1 MDDDKISRRVKW
13 GVIGLLAVC
22 AVLALMLTF
31 PNRSSDSALWFVGLL
46 VLTATALTLTAIVF
60 GGLKLNDPSEA
71 FGLPS
76 GSVRTLLAVGVMV
89 LFAVFGLKFFGDP
102 ENQASQSRLGDKP
115 FEQTEVAAARLAD
128 ELARYKEVPSV
139 LPVVVSPGRVA
150 SGSDPGSNAKL
161 NLYAVKPGRPAE
173 AVDAQKQLLTAI
185 ITLLTTVVGF
195 YFGSKSA
202 GDGMRGR
209 ADGGA
214 PPPDPALQRQQ
225 AALTT
230 ERDGLEAH
238 IKSDRETLDG
248 LRNAQGDIEPAKRE
262 LLDAAQKQSDGLD
275 ALREQL
281 ARALT
286 EAQTRIGAI
295 TAAPAGGEAAARE
308 AAQKT
313 LARAND
319 ELDKLKQ
326 AAQQFEAAV
335 AQLRGT

>member
-22 AVLALMLTF
+22 AVLALMLWTGG
-31 PNRSSDSALWFVGLL
+31 NNNDSALWFVALL

-89 LFAVFGLKFFGDP
+89 LFAVFGLKFFGDT
-102 ENQASQSRLGDKP
+102 SQGAVNEKAFVETTVP
-115 FEQTEVAAARLAD
+115 VARLAD
-128 ELARYKEVPSV
+128 ELARYKDAAV
-139 LPVVVSPGRVA
+139 LAVVVSPGKAA
-150 SGSDPGSNAKL
+150 SGADPGTDAKL
-161 NLYAVKPGRPAE
+161 NLYAVKPRRAAD

-202 GDGMRGR
+202 GDAVR
-209 ADGGA
+209 AQTGGST
-214 PPPDPALQRQQ
+214 PPADAALQRQQ

-230 ERDGLEAH
+230 ERDGLDAH
-238 IKSDRETLDG
+238 IKSDRETLTG
-248 LRNAQGDIEPAKRE
+248 LRNAADIPADRQ
-262 LLDAAQKQSDGLD
+262 LQLDAAQKLSDGLD
-275 ALREQL
+275 ALRDQL

-286 EAQTRIGAI
+286 EAQTQLGAI
-295 TAAPAGGEAAARE
+295 TSAPAGGETAARDT
-308 AAQKT
+308 AQKA
-313 LARAND
+313 LARASA
-319 ELDKLKQ
+319 ELDKFKQ

-335 AQLRGT
+335 AQLRGK